1 MKKCE
6 LCGEDF
12 EDKYAFCPLDGM
24 PLLVS
29 LLPLGEGLGMR
40 GDRGRRPT
48 LSPTLS
54 QRPRE
59 FDGREVAASATRE
72 FSLTLIGDARLSQRL
87 AIEIRFVVDQ
97 IKRAWPSFRSD
108 PVGFTRTEFGELR
121 KRVKQTLA
129 RPHLVSGA
137 VTAVLVLSALILSVL
152 FLEKH
157 SPKAINKTESEE
169 LTRLF
174 TINFQQ
180 EPTPTS
186 DRGVGTGEQGRVGFK
201 RGKGEGSAPTPA
213 RSQGGGGSGDR
224 DPHPSSQ
231 GRVPQPSI
239 IPAPIST
246 TYARLP
252 RSLPDAGI
260 DIDPVLWKDLRYPNY
275 GDPRSKSTTPSN
287 GSGERGAVG
296 TGKGTGIG
304 EGEDNGFGPGRKGS
318 IGGNDNSPG
327 CCGKGGSSGN
337 NPNPNEADRVY
348 NSPEVSQRARVLF
361 KPEPQYTEEARK
373 NSITGTVVLR
383 VVFSRTG
390 EVTNIRA
397 MQSLQG
403 GLTEKAIAAARQ
415 IRFVPA
421 TRNGQPVSMYMQL
434 EYNFNLY

>member
-6 LCGEDF
+6 VCGENF

-24 PLLVS
+24 PLLIS
-29 LLPLGEGLGMR
+29 SLPLREGPGMKGNR
-40 GDRGRRPT
+40 PRREALTPT
-48 LSPTLS
+48 LF
-54 QRPRE
+54 QRERE
-59 FDGREVAASATRE
+59 FDQEVATFEARE
-72 FSLTLIGDARLSQRL
+72 FNLTLIGDARLSQRL
-87 AIEIRFVVDQ
+87 AIEIQFVVDQ
-97 IKRAWPSFRSD
+97 IKRAWPSFKND
-108 PVGFTRTEFGELR
+108 PIAFTRTEFGELR
-121 KRVKQTLA
+121 RRVKQTVA
-129 RPHLVSGA
+129 RPHVVSGA
-137 VTAVLVLSALILSVL
+137 MTAVLVLSALILGLL

-157 SPKAINKTESEE
+157 SPKRTNKPESEE
-169 LTRLF
+169 LTLLA
-174 TINFQQ
+174 IDFQSG
-180 EPTPTS
+180 PTPAS
-186 DRGVGTGEQGRVGFK
+186 DKGVGTGEKGRVGFEK
-201 RGKGEGSAPTPA
+201 GKGEGSAPRPA
-213 RSQGGGGSGDR
+213 RSQGGGGSGNR
-224 DPHPSSQ
+224 DPKPSSQ
-231 GRVPQPSI
+231 GRTPIPSV

-252 RSLPDAGI
+252 RSLPEAGI

-287 GSGERGAVG
+287 GSGEGGGVG

-304 EGEDNGFGPGRKGS
+304 EGEDNGFGPGRKGN
-318 IGGNDNSPG
+318 IGGNDNSHG
-327 CCGKGGSSGN
+327 CCGAGGSSGN

-348 NSPEVSQRARVLF
+348 NPHDVTQRARILF

-373 NSITGTVVLR
+373 NSITGTVILR
-383 VVFSRTG
+383 IVFSRTG

>member
-1 MKKCE
+1 MKKCK

-24 PLLVS
+24 PLLIS

-40 GDRGRRPT
+40 GDRRRRPA

-137 VTAVLVLSALILSVL
+137 VTAVLVLSALILGVP

-157 SPKAINKTESEE
+157 SSKRTNKTESED

-174 TINFQQ
+174 TIDFQQ

-186 DRGVGTGEQGRVGFK
+186 DMGVGTGERGRVGLE

-224 DPHPSSQ
+224 DPNPSSQ

-275 GDPRSKSTTPSN
+275 GDRN
-287 GSGERGAVG
+287 R
-296 TGKGTGIG
+296 
-304 EGEDNGFGPGRKGS
+304 R
-318 IGGNDNSPG
+318 
-327 CCGKGGSSGN
+327 
-337 NPNPNEADRVY
+337 
-348 NSPEVSQRARVLF
+348 L
-361 KPEPQYTEEARK
+361 
-373 NSITGTVVLR
+373 LR
-383 VVFSRTG
+383 
-390 EVTNIRA
+390 
-397 MQSLQG
+397 M
-403 GLTEKAIAAARQ
+403 
-415 IRFVPA
+415 VPA
-421 TRNGQPVSMYMQL
+421 RAERWAQGR
-434 EYNFNLY
+434 ERA